1 MNTEDVKK
9 MQGAVDKATH
19 LLREQQETI
28 GKYEQLSKAQD
39 WAIKALSKTL
49 HNVCAS
55 CADVAKITDDP
66 EVQNKM
72 WEIVQEVEKL
82 QDDAQNAMKMIEDI

>member
-1 MNTEDVKK
+1 MNAEDVKK

-49 HNVCAS
+49 HSVCAS

-82 QDDAQNAMKMIEDI
+82 QADAQKAMSMIEDI

>member
-1 MNTEDVKK
+1 MMSIERMNIA
-9 MQGAVDKATH
+9 MAKATD
-19 LLREQQETI
+19 LLHKQEKI
-28 GKYEQLSKAQD
+28 ISNYDKLSKAQD
-39 WAIKALSKTL
+39 WAIKALGETL
-49 HNVCAS
+49 NSVCNS

-82 QDDAQNAMKMIEDI
+82 QAKAQEALAMVEDI